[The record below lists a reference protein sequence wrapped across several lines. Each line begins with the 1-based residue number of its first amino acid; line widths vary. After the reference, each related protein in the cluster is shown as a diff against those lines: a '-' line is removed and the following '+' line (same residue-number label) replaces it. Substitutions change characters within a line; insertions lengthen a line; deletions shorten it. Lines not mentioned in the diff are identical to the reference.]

1 MAGSARERMEANAA
15 SFSTKSLWPARK
27 RSRKFNRL
35 FDARVPN
42 QVKSSLPICVQKPL
56 AALCRAPVSS
66 TEIQDDLANP
76 ARSTSCALFRVTAQ
90 VGRLNQVCGPACTE
104 NRRQI
109 PSNSTTSLI
118 REAYL
123 GTLRAYPSRWM
134 QPKHMVDFASF
145 P

>member
-1 MAGSARERMEANAA
+1 MAGSARERMESNAA

-76 ARSTSCALFRVTAQ
+76 ARSTSCASSRKSSWCPVSSRCTSRSEIDTPTDCSSAVTR
-90 VGRLNQVCGPACTE
+90 G
-104 NRRQI
+104 
-109 PSNSTTSLI
+109 S
-118 REAYL
+118 
-123 GTLRAYPSRWM
+123 
-134 QPKHMVDFASF
+134 VDW
-145 P
+145 PW